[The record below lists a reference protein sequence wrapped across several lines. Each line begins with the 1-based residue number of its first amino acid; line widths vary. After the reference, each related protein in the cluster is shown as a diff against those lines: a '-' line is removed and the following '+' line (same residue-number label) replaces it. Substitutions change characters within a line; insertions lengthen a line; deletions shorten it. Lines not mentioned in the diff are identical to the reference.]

1 MVAAQHAQVW
11 PPMIF
16 IIIVG
21 NFYDSFIA
29 GRRRLEAFVKISFFV
44 LHAGGS
50 LLSGPVGLLNHSLTG
65 LALINILF
73 ILVMAFSLRF
83 SIGFIFL
90 SLGYLNCV
98 LTLMTRLDE
107 GGILS

>member
-44 LHAGGS
+44 LHAGAS
-50 LLSGPVGLLNHSLTG
+50 LLSGPVGLLCHSLTG
-65 LALINILF
+65 LALIDILF
-73 ILVMAFSLRF
+73 ILVMAFSLGF
-83 SIGFIFL
+83 GIGLVLL
-90 SLGYLNCV
+90 SLGYLDGV
-98 LTLMTRLDE
+98 LALVARLDQGE
-107 GGILS
+107 VLG